1 MLYADRKVLKIGN
14 SLGVTFPM
22 EFLQKLDIHQ
32 GDEIQMELENNQIV
46 IKKSNKVNLPNGI
59 SQDFFDV
66 LNETLEAYDETIKRL
81 VDR

>member
-14 SLGVTFPM
+14 SLGVTFPI
-22 EFLQKLDIHQ
+22 EFLHKLDIHQ

-46 IKKSNKVNLPNGI
+46 IKKSNKVNLPKGI
-59 SQDFFDV
+59 SKDFFDV
-66 LNETLEAYDETIKRL
+66 LNETLEEYDETIKGL

>member
-66 LNETLEAYDETIKRL
+66 LNETLEAYDETIKGL